1 MYVGMKPLKK
11 AVKYKIQAVI
21 AFCISL
27 ERFLLYEI
35 SFSTSKSK
43 ESNRYSSVA
52 KGSNTIQEFKSN
64 TLSFGSLAAD
74 SKGFRGCFDRKQ
86 REF

>member
-21 AFCISL
+21 AFCISQ
-27 ERFLLYEI
+27 EGFLLYEI

-52 KGSNTIQEFKSN
+52 KGSNTIQEFKSIVIC
-64 TLSFGSLAAD
+64 LPSSRL
-74 SKGFRGCFDRKQ
+74 KRLQ
-86 REF
+86 RLL

>member
-21 AFCISL
+21 AFCISQ
-27 ERFLLYEI
+27 EGFLLYEI
-35 SFSTSKSK
+35 SLLHQSERRATGIHPLLKV
-43 ESNRYSSVA
+43 R
-52 KGSNTIQEFKSN
+52 IQFKNSRA
-64 TLSFGSLAAD
+64 LSFVCLAAG
-74 SKGFRGCFDRKQ
+74 SKGFRGCFDSKQ